1 MIERVNTKNYTECAW
16 LLEFLTSNMD
26 YDFYFTEDNTR
37 IYITDMQSLKRLFK
51 SSEHIF
57 YLKEYGDVVGV
68 ILVWKSEG
76 GGKERKYVKLS
87 AKNFG
92 VARDLLT
99 VLMWNC
105 FDDLYFKIRKDSKL
119 IPVVRHKGFR
129 FEGGRGSQILLK
141 GKAKEYVSFS
151 SKDKDE

>member
-1 MIERVNTKNYTECAW
+1 MIERVNTSNTTECSW

-26 YDFYFTEDNTR
+26 YDFYFTQDNTR
-37 IYITDMQSLKRLFK
+37 IYITDVDNLRRLFK
-51 SSEHIF
+51 QSEHIF
-57 YLKEYGDVVGV
+57 AVKENGDYVGL

-76 GGKERKYVKLS
+76 GGKLRKYVKMN
-87 AKNFG
+87 ARNQK

-105 FDDLYFKIRKDSKL
+105 FDDLYFKVRKDSRLLPAIKQ
-119 IPVVRHKGFR
+119 KGFR
-129 FEGGRGSQILLK
+129 FEGGRGSQVLLR